1 MGKISRIQMFLKF
14 FDNFYNLALD
24 MLHLLDLD

>member
-1 MGKISRIQMFLKF
+1 LMGKISRCFSNFLTI
-14 FDNFYNLALD
+14 FYNLALD